1 MALDFTRRK
10 KRVQKMNVDSVIFDL
25 KESLEDLGHI
35 IKNIR
40 KDLDQVLKIINKP
53 ENEEKQ
59 I

>member
-1 MALDFTRRK
+1 MALDFTRRN
-10 KRVQKMNVDSVIFDL
+10 KRFQKNNVDSVIFDL